1 MNFNSSSSHE
11 KATVLVVDDTPENID
26 VLRGLLKAHYKVKVA
41 INGEQALK
49 LCFSDS
55 PPSLLLLDVM
65 MPGMDGFEVCARLK
79 ADRQTEGIPV
89 IFVTA
94 LNEACDELR
103 GFEVGGVDFINKPVT
118 PALVLSRVQTHLKLR
133 AAYTFIRQTFGRYL
147 SEEIV
152 DTLID
157 SPQGLQLGG
166 EKRTLSIMMA
176 DLRGFTSIAER
187 LPAETVVK
195 MINIFLASMTDV
207 IQKHQGTIDEFIGD
221 AILAIF
227 GAPIEREDNALRAVR
242 CAIDMQLAMQG
253 VNKAFKQAGFPAV
266 EMGIGINTGPVIVGN
281 IGSQKRSKYG
291 VVGRVVNTTSRIE
304 SYTIGGQILIAQST
318 KKACNGKLKIISET
332 QVMPKGIA
340 EPMTIYEIGG
350 VLDGSAD
357 LPERQPRQLNRLVT
371 PFTINIMPLTDKQ
384 SSESFPGHITKLSQH
399 TIEIKSAYQ
408 CKALTDIRIILLN
421 SDGSTL
427 SSNLYAKVLSYDHNP
442 DTSSFQAHITS
453 LPPEVELMFHSAP
466 KQNPCL

>member
-1 MNFNSSSSHE
+1 MNFTPSTHHE
-11 KATVLVVDDTPENID
+11 KATILVVDDTPENID

-79 ADRQTEGIPV
+79 AEPPTKGIPV

-118 PALVLSRVQTHLKLR
+118 PALVLSRVRTHLQLR

-152 DTLID
+152 DNLID
-157 SPQGLQLGG
+157 SPQGLELGG
-166 EKRTLSIMMA
+166 EKRKLSIMMA
-176 DLRGFTSIAER
+176 DLRGFTSISER

-195 MINIFLASMTDV
+195 MINIFLGSMTDV
-207 IQKHQGTIDEFIGD
+207 IQKHHGTIDEFIGD

-242 CAIDMQLAMQG
+242 CAIDMQLAMQD
-253 VNKAFKQAGFPAV
+253 VNQQFEQAGYPTVA
-266 EMGIGINTGPVIVGN
+266 MGIGINTGPVIVGN
-281 IGSQKRSKYG
+281 IGSKKRSKYG

-304 SYTIGGQILIAQST
+304 SYSVGGQILIAEST
-318 KKACNGKLKIISET
+318 KRACDGKLKINGDM
-332 QVMPKGIA
+332 QVMPKGMA
-340 EPMTIYEIGG
+340 ESMTIYDVGAL
-350 VLDGSAD
+350 LDGSGLA
-357 LPERQPRQLNRLVT
+357 LPDKPAEPLVRLEA
-371 PFTINIMPLTDKQ
+371 PIAINIMPLADKHN
-384 SSESFPGHITKLSQH
+384 SESLPGRISKLSLNS
-399 TIEIKSAYQ
+399 IEIESDQIYAP
-408 CKALTDIRIILLN
+408 LSDLRIVLLN
-421 SDGSTL
+421 RDQTVL
-427 SSNLYAKVLSYDHNP
+427 TSNLYVKVQAQQGSD
-442 DTSSFQAHITS
+442 SSRYQAHITS
-453 LPPEVELMFHSAP
+453 LPPEAELMFTTAL
-466 KQNPCL
+466 KQHPCL